1 MTPEQKSRIS
11 DLLKQCIQL
20 DLQEISYWKKTA
32 DRNTYF
38 AKRNVEQAMQS
49 IKDLT
54 EIKNKFA

>member
-1 MTPEQKSRIS
+1 
-11 DLLKQCIQL
+11 
-20 DLQEISYWKKTA
+20 LQEISYWKKTA

-54 EIKNKFA
+54 EIKNKFV